1 MEMDGAFWIFRFSP
15 YRPPAIYW
23 QPARE
28 INPCDKFLN
37 FKYNCHNT
45 KEIMASKRNRKPE
58 DYSINELR
66 QLIIDKKRKERSDR
80 LSRYRRTGRSY
91 HLETPPKENPFN
103 EPVAEFDTETQHSP
117 KKRGKLDHLLMAVEI
132 LAVLGLLFILF
143 NGVNMLRNLNQEV
156 SASLIQPTIT
166 PTALIQ
172 AVVLPSGHTPPTE
185 PGGAQPNESEIPA
198 HLRAYVQSLVDIPL
212 PTPSPEQAIRIQ
224 IPAISVDAPV
234 VMGDG
239 FEQLKKG
246 VGQYVG
252 SSNPGKNGNV
262 VLSAHNDIFGEIFR
276 DLDKLQKGDEII
288 VFTNLRS
295 YTYIVENQQ
304 VVEPTQVEVMAPTES
319 PVVTLISCYPY
330 LVDDQRIVVSGS
342 LIEQ

>member
-1 MEMDGAFWIFRFSP
+1 
-15 YRPPAIYW
+15 
-23 QPARE
+23 
-28 INPCDKFLN
+28 
-37 FKYNCHNT
+37 
-45 KEIMASKRNRKPE
+45 MASKKNRKPE
-58 DYSINELR
+58 EYSVNELR

-91 HLETPPKENPFN
+91 QLETAPKETPF
-103 EPVAEFDTETQHSP
+103 ETSSSLGELNYDSDSEQP
-117 KKRGKLDHLLMAVEI
+117 RKKRGALDRFLVGVEV
-132 LAVLGLLFILF
+132 LAVFGLLFILF
-143 NGVNMLRNLNQEV
+143 NGMNILRNLNQEV

-166 PTALIQ
+166 PTAIIQ
-172 AVVLPSGHTPPTE
+172 AVVLPSGHTPPNE
-185 PGGAQPNESEIPA
+185 PGGAQPNESEIPV

-246 VGQYVG
+246 VGQYIG

-276 DLDKLQKGDEII
+276 DLDKLKNGDEII

-295 YTYIVENQQ
+295 YTYVVNNQQ
-304 VVEPTQVEVMAPTES
+304 IVEPTQVEVMAPTES

-330 LVDDQRIVVSGS
+330 LVDNQRIVISAS

>member
-1 MEMDGAFWIFRFSP
+1 
-15 YRPPAIYW
+15 
-23 QPARE
+23 
-28 INPCDKFLN
+28 
-37 FKYNCHNT
+37 
-45 KEIMASKRNRKPE
+45 MASKKNRKPE
-58 DYSINELR
+58 EYSINELR

-91 HLETPPKENPFN
+91 QLETAQKENPFEEVPN
-103 EPVAEFDTETQHSP
+103 TAAFNIETEMEQP
-117 KKRGKLDHLLMAVEI
+117 KKKRGKLDHFLVAVEV
-132 LAVLGLLFILF
+132 LAVFGLLFILF
-143 NGVNMLRNLNQEV
+143 NGMNILRNLNQEV

-166 PTALIQ
+166 PTAIIQ
-172 AVVLPSGHTPPTE
+172 AVVLPSGHTPPNE
-185 PGGAQPNESEIPA
+185 PGGAQPNESEIPV

-246 VGQYVG
+246 VGQYIG

-276 DLDKLQKGDEII
+276 DLDKLQNGDEII

-295 YTYIVENQQ
+295 YTYVVNNQQ
-304 VVEPTQVEVMAPTES
+304 IVEPTQVEVMAPTDS

-330 LVDDQRIVVSGS
+330 LVDNQRIVVTGS